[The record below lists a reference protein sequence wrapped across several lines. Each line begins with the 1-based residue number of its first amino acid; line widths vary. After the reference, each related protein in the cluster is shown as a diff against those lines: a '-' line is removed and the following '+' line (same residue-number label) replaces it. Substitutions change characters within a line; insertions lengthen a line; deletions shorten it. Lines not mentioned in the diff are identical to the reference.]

1 MKFGGTSVGS
11 AERIKGVV
19 RIVRGYAD
27 SGDVIVVV
35 SAVSGVTD
43 MLIMAAQRAAEKQV
57 FEALQLVLNVQKLHA
72 EIVASLGVGDE
83 QAALQGEVQALLGE
97 LQNFIQSVSI
107 LGEVSPRTLD
117 YISGIGE
124 RLSCR
129 LVAAALRAD
138 GCRAEAIEATR
149 FLVTDGNFGSA
160 FPYMVHTGERARAV
174 LGPLVQAG
182 VVPVVTGFIGAT
194 EDGFTTTLGRGGSD
208 YSASIIGS
216 VLEADEI
223 IIWTDV
229 DGVMTANP
237 RVVEDAR
244 TLPQISYLEAAELSY
259 FGAKVLHPKT
269 IAPAIER
276 RIPVYI
282 RNSFRPEH
290 PGTLIGA
297 ESLNGIAPVRAI
309 TSISKLGLLTVQGK
323 GMIGLPGVAAR
334 LFSTVAHEDINVL
347 MISQSSSEYNICL
360 VIEER
365 YGRKASAAL
374 SRAFEGE
381 IAHGLIE
388 GIDVHSGVSI
398 VAVIGSGMRGKPD
411 VAGRVF
417 SLLGRESIEVLAIA
431 QGSSEL
437 NLSFVLSSH
446 DEDHVVRSLHNEFE
460 LGVGTADAA
469 EAGTTREEALQARL

>member
-1 MKFGGTSVGS
+1 MKFGGTSVGD
-11 AERIKGVV
+11 AERIKGVA
-19 RIVRGYAD
+19 RIVNDAAQLER
-27 SGDVIVVV
+27 VVVVV

-43 MLIMAAQRAAEKQV
+43 TLIMAAQSAAEKQV
-57 FEALQLVLNVQKLHA
+57 FEALQLVLNVQKRHA
-72 EIVASLGVGDE
+72 EIVEGLGLNGE
-83 QAALQGEVQALLGE
+83 KAALHGEVQALVGE

-107 LGEVSPRTLD
+107 LGEVTPRTLD

-129 LVAAALRAD
+129 LVASALRSI
-138 GCRAEAIEATR
+138 GCPSEAVEATR
-149 FLVTDGNFGSA
+149 FLVTDDHFGNA
-160 FPYMVHTGERARAV
+160 FPLMIHTEERARAL
-174 LGPLVQAG
+174 LGPMLDAG
-182 VVPVVTGFIGAT
+182 TVPVVTGFIGAT

-208 YSASIIGS
+208 YSASIVGT
-216 VLEADEI
+216 VLGASEI

-237 RVVEDAR
+237 RVVEEAR

-269 IAPAIER
+269 IAPAVER

-282 RNSFRPEH
+282 RNSFRPEA
-290 PGTLIGA
+290 PGTLIGPESA
-297 ESLNGIAPVRAI
+297 EGNGPVRAI
-309 TSISKLGLLTVQGK
+309 TSISKLALLTVQGK

-334 LFSTVAHEDINVL
+334 LFSTVAQENINVL
-347 MISQSSSEYNICL
+347 MISQSSSEYNISL
-360 VIEER
+360 VIEDR
-365 YGRKASAAL
+365 FGRRARTAL
-374 SRAFEGE
+374 EHSFKNE
-381 IAHGLIE
+381 IDHGLIE

-417 SLLGRESIEVLAIA
+417 TLLGAEAIDVLAIA

-437 NLSFVLSSH
+437 NLSFVLPTE
-446 DEDHVVRSLHNEFE
+446 DEDRAVRKIHNEFR
-460 LGVGTADAA
+460 LGSA
-469 EAGTTREEALQARL
+469 QS

>member
-1 MKFGGTSVGS
+1 MTLTVMKFGGTSIGD

-19 RIVRGYAD
+19 RIVSDGAHTGR
-27 SGDVIVVV
+27 VVVVV

-43 MLIMAAQRAAEKQV
+43 MLIMAAQRAAEKQT
-57 FEALQLVLNVQKLHA
+57 FEALQFVLNVQKRHA
-72 EIVASLGVGDE
+72 EIVEALQLGDE
-83 QAALQGEVQALLGE
+83 KSTMHSEVQALVGE

-107 LGEVSPRTLD
+107 LGEVTPRTLD

-129 LVAAALRAD
+129 LVSAALRGA
-138 GCRAEAIEATR
+138 GCRSEAVEATR
-149 FLVTDGNFGSA
+149 FLVTDDTFGNA
-160 FPYMVHTGERARAV
+160 FPLMLWTEERAKAV
-174 LGPLVQAG
+174 LGPMLENG
-182 VVPVVTGFIGAT
+182 TVPVVTGFIGAT

-208 YSASIIGS
+208 YSASIVGS
-216 VLEADEI
+216 VLGANQI

-237 RVVEDAR
+237 RVVAEAR

-269 IAPAIER
+269 IAPAVER

-282 RNSFRPEH
+282 RNSFHPEG
-290 PGTLIGA
+290 PGTLIGPDSQEGA
-297 ESLNGIAPVRAI
+297 GPVRAI
-309 TSISKLGLLTVQGK
+309 TSISKLALLTVQGK

-334 LFSTVAHEDINVL
+334 LFSTVAHENINVL
-347 MISQSSSEYNICL
+347 MISQSSSEYNISL
-360 VIEER
+360 VIEDRFARRAET
-365 YGRKASAAL
+365 AL
-374 SRAFEGE
+374 DHAFEGE
-381 IAHGLIE
+381 IRHGLIE

-417 SLLGRESIEVLAIA
+417 TLLGAESIDVLAIA

-437 NLSFVLSSH
+437 NLSFVLPSV
-446 DEDHVVRSLHNEFE
+446 DEDRAVRKIHNVFE
-460 LGVGTADAA
+460 LGR
-469 EAGTTREEALQARL
+469 EA